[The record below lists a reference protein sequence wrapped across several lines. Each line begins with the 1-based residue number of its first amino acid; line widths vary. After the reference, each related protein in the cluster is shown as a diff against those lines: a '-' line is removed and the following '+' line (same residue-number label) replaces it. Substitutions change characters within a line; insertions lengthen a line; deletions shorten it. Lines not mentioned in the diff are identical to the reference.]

1 MGTVS
6 GAVSRSGVHFW
17 GRGRPWD
24 GIGVRTQDA
33 RLLGPMLIAG
43 CFAEGRWGGCGVKP
57 GFVCLSLSD
66 PTPGPLLDPESPLA
80 VLGDAK
86 AVRGLFEKNPHC
98 TEREGAPGEETPL
111 QLVIG
116 E

>member
-1 MGTVS
+1 MFRLESTRGPCSLS
-6 GAVSRSGVHFW
+6 GRRRTQGPGGDGVRRCQSLW
-17 GRGRPWD
+17 GALLGEGAALGWD
-24 GIGVRTQDA
+24 GVRTQDA
-33 RLLGPMLIAG
+33 RLLDPILIAG

-86 AVRGLFEKNPHC
+86 AVRGSL
-98 TEREGAPGEETPL
+98 
-111 QLVIG
+111 
-116 E
+116 